1 MECRWRRLG
10 LAAGFAALV
19 LVSRGGAQADTSGT
33 IADHMA
39 KGSLNVVLT
48 VSDMEKAKAFYGGV
62 LGLEPMAP
70 IQFGADS
77 NPVFFPEPT
86 EMIRYQVGS
95 HEIKLITSSKPLK
108 LYPGGT
114 RTGIGFRM
122 VNFPIADPEALFER
136 VEVAGLSKPA
146 ITELPGSNYRFGM
159 LQDPDGNQVEFHF
172 YEGDGPEG
180 WTDRIHIA
188 LTVADVEKTRAFYG
202 EILGMEEAGSFPMP
216 GRPETTI
223 YLFRLGETTVK
234 FWSFGPDLPVYSG
247 RHLDAYGFRYLQ
259 YQVKD
264 IDAVHEFI
272 KARGGT
278 IELPPTP
285 MNSMPVS
292 LMFVADPD
300 GIINAF
306 FGLKP

>member
-1 MECRWRRLG
+1 MKRKWSRLG
-10 LAAGFAALV
+10 LRVAFAASV
-19 LVSRGGAQADTSGT
+19 LTFWGAAQADTSGT

-39 KGSLNVVLT
+39 KESLNVVLT

-86 EMIRYQVGS
+86 EMIRYQVGP

-108 LYPGGT
+108 KHPGGIGA
-114 RTGIGFRM
+114 GIGFRM
-122 VNFPIADPEALFER
+122 VNFPMVDVEALFER
-136 VEVAGLSKPA
+136 VEAAGLSKPA
-146 ITELPGSNYRFGM
+146 ISELPGTNYRFGM

-172 YEGDGPEG
+172 YEGEGPEG
-180 WTDRIHIA
+180 WTDGIHIA
-188 LTVADVEKTRAFYG
+188 LTVADVEKTRVFYG
-202 EILGMEEAGSFPMP
+202 EILGMEEAQPVPMP
-216 GRPETTI
+216 GRPGSMVH
-223 YLFRLGETTVK
+223 LFQLGATTVK
-234 FWSFGPDLPVYSG
+234 FWSFGPELPVHSG

-285 MNSMPVS
+285 MKSMPVS

-300 GIINAF
+300 GIINEFFAF
-306 FGLKP
+306 KP